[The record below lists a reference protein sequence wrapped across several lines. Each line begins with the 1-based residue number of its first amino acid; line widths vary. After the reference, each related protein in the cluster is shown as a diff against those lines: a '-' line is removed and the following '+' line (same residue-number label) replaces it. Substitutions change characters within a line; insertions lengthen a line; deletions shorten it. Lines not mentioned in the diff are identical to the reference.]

1 MTATVPRTRS
11 SPTSLGRPGPG
22 GDDDND
28 KDVAGGRRSAAG
40 GEAGARPGR
49 SRWRSL
55 TAWRDWS
62 IPVKLTA
69 VIAVPVL
76 FAVVLGALRITDQ
89 VQRADGYRQVDR
101 VVEVTDSLRGLLG
114 WVQRERT
121 KSAVALTGG
130 AAIDEATATERR
142 SADYAREQVRA
153 AVAAAEFGSP
163 VTAARAADA
172 ESTLRGLDVLR
183 RSVSGG
189 AVDAAT
195 ALAQFTRIIGVLL
208 DFDRAVVEEIAD
220 RELSGTAAALAQLD
234 AAQEE
239 VRFQWALV
247 AVGIA
252 RGGLNGSEVTALRS
266 SQARLDD
273 HNSAFRAVATDVE
286 RAEFE
291 RQLSV
296 PVARD
301 RSALL
306 GQVLGD
312 ASAPAAVGVPLPL
325 SAADWD
331 AASDQTSARL
341 SAAAATLGE
350 RIKARSDA
358 LQDDAGD
365 AAGLASVVLIL
376 ALVLA
381 AAVIFLMG
389 RQLLRSLAE
398 LRRGA
403 LDVARNRLPAAVA
416 RIRDGGEVTAKVDPI
431 AVPSADEVG
440 QVARAFDAVHEQA
453 LRLAGEQAALRANYG
468 NVFVNLSRRSQ
479 GLVQRQLHLLE
490 RLERD
495 EEDADQ
501 LSTLFQLDHL
511 ATRMRRN
518 NENLMVLSGSEPARR
533 AQQPAPL
540 ADLLRAAV
548 SEIEQYQ
555 RVVIQSPPSALVVGY
570 AVGDLIRL
578 VAELLDNAA
587 AFSAPTTQV
596 TVAGQHTED
605 GAVRIE
611 VVDRGIGMRDDEL
624 ADANRRLAD
633 SGTVDAST
641 ARRMGLFVVG
651 RLAARHGVRVAL
663 RAGNQSGTRATVVIP
678 PELVT
683 ANVIGLP
690 AVPPKPASPPP
701 AAESRRPPHANG
713 SGVNGAG
720 VNGSPV
726 NGSPVN
732 GSPVNG
738 SATNGSAARG
748 SAANGT
754 AVNGRGGAVNGTR
767 KPNGSNG
774 STVNGR
780 PTTESGLPRR
790 TPPDTRPTGGDG
802 AQLPESVPQPRTP
815 DQAKT
820 APEAPPRPAPGAD
833 QVPLPR
839 RERPAPPAAD
849 PGLFSPAEQTG
860 WWDTPPGSGLG
871 ASAPPPDAMH
881 ETTPIFDEMVS
892 AWFRT
897 VTDDPAAPAPSQVP
911 ESWDFAADRGFTTA
925 RAVADTTPED
935 FTDTGLPR
943 RTPRRNL
950 VPGSVNGQARPEP
963 EPVAR
968 QLPDWAPFGSR
979 DAAELR
985 RRLSSYQRGVHR
997 ARGAQ
1002 QGQPATPGRGLDLRG
1017 ARFGFV
1023 GEPPG
1028 PQGGEPL
1035 PQRTPRERLLP
1046 GSLDKPAPTAH
1057 PGPVME
1063 RDAEAL
1069 RSRLGSLQR
1078 GIGRGRDSLARR
1090 GPEHQEGA
1098 GP

>member
-11 SPTSLGRPGPG
+11 SPTSTGRAGAG
-22 GDDDND
+22 RDDND
-28 KDVAGGRRSAAG
+28 VADGRRAAAG
-40 GEAGARPGR
+40 GEAGGRSGR

-89 VQRADGYRQVDR
+89 VNRADGYRQVDR

-142 SADYAREQVRA
+142 SADYAREQLRA

-172 ESTLRGLDVLR
+172 RTALQRLDVLR

-195 ALAQFTRIIGVLL
+195 ALAQFTGIIGVLL
-208 DFDRAVVEEIAD
+208 DFDRAVAEEITD

-252 RGGLNGSEVTALRS
+252 RGGLNSAELTALRS

-273 HNSAFRAVATDVE
+273 HNSGFRAVATEAE

-291 RQLSV
+291 RQVSV
-296 PVARD
+296 PVVRD

-306 GQVLGD
+306 TRVLGD
-312 ASAPAAVGVPLPL
+312 AAAPAAVDVPLPL
-325 SAADWD
+325 PAVDWD
-331 AASDQTSARL
+331 LASDQTSARL

-403 LDVARNRLPAAVA
+403 LDIARTRLPAAVA

-624 ADANRRLAD
+624 AEANHRLAD
-633 SGTVDAST
+633 AGTVDAST

-701 AAESRRPPHANG
+701 AAEGKRAPHAVNG

-720 VNGSPV
+720 VNGS
-726 NGSPVN
+726 G
-732 GSPVNG
+732 
-738 SATNGSAARG
+738 TNGT
-748 SAANGT
+748 NGT
-754 AVNGRGGAVNGTR
+754 AVNGRGAVNGSVNGSH
-767 KPNGSNG
+767 KPNGTNG
-774 STVNGR
+774 SAVNGR
-780 PTTESGLPRR
+780 PTTDGGLPRR
-790 TPPDTRPTGGDG
+790 TPRDTRPTGGDG
-802 AQLPESVPQPRTP
+802 AQLPHSVPQPRTP
-815 DQAKT
+815 DQGKA
-820 APEAPPRPAPGAD
+820 APAAPAAPRPAPDED

-839 RERPAPPAAD
+839 RERPEPRAAAPD
-849 PGLFSPAEQTG
+849 LFSPAEQTG
-860 WWDTPPGSGLG
+860 WWDTPSDDSLG

-897 VTDDPAAPAPSQVP
+897 VTDDPATQAPSQVP
-911 ESWDFAADRGFTTA
+911 EAWDFAADHGFSAA

-963 EPVAR
+963 KPEAR
-968 QLPDWAPFGSR
+968 PLPQWAPFGSR

-1002 QGQPATPGRGLDLRG
+1002 QSDPAQDQPTTPERGLDLRG

-1028 PQGGEPL
+1028 QDGL

-1057 PGPVME
+1057 RGPVME